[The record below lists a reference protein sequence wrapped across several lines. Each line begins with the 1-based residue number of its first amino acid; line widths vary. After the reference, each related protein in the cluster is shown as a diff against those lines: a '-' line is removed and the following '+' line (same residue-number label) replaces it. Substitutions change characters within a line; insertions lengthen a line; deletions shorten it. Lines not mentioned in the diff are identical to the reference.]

1 MRLGTATLQQM
12 PCISDFDP
20 GANDGSMSEHIDTE
34 TDNACE
40 LLGRACRACCAY
52 IAGNPMSARACADL
66 LREAAE
72 MLVALADEVA
82 K

>member
-1 MRLGTATLQQM
+1 MRLGTATQQQL

-20 GANDGSMSEHIDTE
+20 GADDGSLLEHIDTE

-40 LLGRACRACCAY
+40 LIGRACRAF
-52 IAGNPMSARACADL
+52 IDGNPMSARACADL

-72 MLVALADEVA
+72 MLVSLADEVTQ
-82 K
+82 

>member
-1 MRLGTATLQQM
+1 MQLGTATQQQL

-20 GANDGSMSEHIDTE
+20 GADDGSLLEHIDTE

-40 LLGRACRACCAY
+40 LIGRACRAY

-72 MLVALADEVA
+72 MLVALADEVEA
-82 K
+82 

>member
-40 LLGRACRACCAY
+40 LLGRACRAY

-72 MLVALADEVA
+72 MLNSLASEVEA
-82 K
+82 

>member
-1 MRLGTATLQQM
+1 MRLGTATQQQM

-20 GANDGSMSEHIDTE
+20 GANDGCMSEHIDVE

-40 LLGRACRACCAY
+40 LIGRAHRAF

-72 MLVALADEVA
+72 MLNTLADEVA
-82 K
+82 Q

>member
-1 MRLGTATLQQM
+1 MQLGTATLQQQ
-12 PCISDFDP
+12 PCPSDFDP

-40 LLGRACRACCAY
+40 LIGRACRAF

-72 MLVALADEVA
+72 MLNSLADEVTQ
-82 K
+82 